1 MFILL
6 FFTGHFCILDEL
18 LSFYL
23 YCCLVINS
31 LLIFLSCLHEL
42 YWERSK
48 ERLLRGER
56 GRDGIQERGAATGT
70 EHRGENR
77 REMLVEGKEGREQRR
92 GAIAKKRLTGR
103 QKGRR
108 RRECVLTSHQ
118 EELLAGKPLLRLRLL
133 LGGGGQFT
141 HTAMKHVID
150 RPGPAF
156 HTCLAAFP
164 VKDINIYHISQFRN
178 HDNTPG
184 WKNNKR

>member
-6 FFTGHFCILDEL
+6 FSLNQLGAQGVVDVAIFGHFCILDEL

-92 GAIAKKRLTGR
+92 GAIAKKRLTGSQR

-118 EELLAGKPLLRLRLL
+118 EELLAAKPLLRLRLL
-133 LGGGGQFT
+133 LGGSVYT
-141 HTAMKHVID
+141 HSYETCD
-150 RPGPAF
+150 R
-156 HTCLAAFP
+156 
-164 VKDINIYHISQFRN
+164 
-178 HDNTPG
+178 
-184 WKNNKR
+184 